1 MKMLKRLL
9 DQYYDV
15 ISYLFFGVLTTAVD
29 YAVSFVCHYGL
40 QLSPTVS
47 TVIAWAAAV
56 IFAFFTNKTW
66 VFGSRDWSGK
76 TVLPEFLKFTGSRVF
91 SGVLVTVCIQVTV
104 ERLGWNFALMKVATS
119 ILNIILNYIFS
130 KLLVFRKKS

>member
-1 MKMLKRLL
+1 
-9 DQYYDV
+9 
-15 ISYLFFGVLTTAVD
+15 LTTAVD

-56 IFAFFTNKTW
+56 IFAFFTNKAW

-76 TVLPEFLKFTGSRVF
+76 TLLPEFLKFTGSRVF

>member
-9 DQYYDV
+9 EQYYDV

>member
-9 DQYYDV
+9 DQYFDV

-56 IFAFFTNKTW
+56 IFAFFTNKAW
-66 VFGSRDWSGK
+66 VFGSRDWSGQ
-76 TVLPEFLKFTGSRVF
+76 TLLPEFLKFTGSRVF

>member
-9 DQYYDV
+9 DQYFDV

-56 IFAFFTNKTW
+56 IFAFFTNKAW
-66 VFGSRDWSGK
+66 VFGSLDWSGK
-76 TVLPEFLKFTGSRVF
+76 TLLPEFLKFTGSRVF

>member
-9 DQYYDV
+9 EQYYDV

-56 IFAFFTNKTW
+56 IFAFFTNKAW
-66 VFGSRDWSGK
+66 VFRSRDWSGK

>member
-9 DQYYDV
+9 DQYSDV
-15 ISYLFFGVLTTAVD
+15 ISYLFFGVLATAVD

-56 IFAFFTNKTW
+56 IFAFFTNKAW

-76 TVLPEFLKFTGSRVF
+76 TLLPEFLKFTGSRVF

>member
-56 IFAFFTNKTW
+56 IFAFFTNKAW
-66 VFGSRDWSGK
+66 VFGSRDWAGK
-76 TVLPEFLKFTGSRVF
+76 TLLPEFLKFTGSRVF